1 MLELTETMREHPLF
15 SGLKEAEI
23 RKILTCF
30 RFTARHFRK
39 DEYILMEGDE
49 VTQVGWILE
58 GSVLMEKEDYR
69 GQGYTYVKLERGE
82 LFGETF
88 LGLKIQYSTV
98 NYKALTDGSVLF
110 FRNRSYWVTCE
121 KICPCHLKFEENL
134 TSLLAAKTRRLL
146 AKIEVLSQTGMRERI
161 LVYLQQLLEKN
172 HGKQPLEVPFHKT
185 GLAEYLC
192 VNRSAMVRELS
203 RMQKEGLIECHGNR
217 YVLKEPGKGE
227 PR

>member
-1 MLELTETMREHPLF
+1 MELTQTMREHPLF
-15 SGLKEAEI
+15 CGLNEEEI

-30 RFTARHFRK
+30 RFTVRHFRK

-49 VTQVGWILE
+49 VTEVGWILE
-58 GSVLMEKEDYR
+58 GAILMEKEDYR

-88 LGLKIQYSTV
+88 LGLQIQHSTV

-134 TSLLAAKTRRLL
+134 TSLLAEKTRRLL
-146 AKIEVLSQTGMRERI
+146 AKLEVLSQNGLRERI
-161 LVYLQQLLEKN
+161 LVYLRQLLEKN
-172 HGKQPLEVPFHKT
+172 QGKQPLEVPFHKT

-203 RMQKEGLIECHGNR
+203 RMQQEGILECKGNLYWLSEFAEEER
-217 YVLKEPGKGE
+217 
-227 PR
+227 

>member
-1 MLELTETMREHPLF
+1 MELIEAMREHPLF
-15 SGLKEAEI
+15 CGLNEQEI
-23 RKILTCF
+23 QKILVCF

-58 GSVLMEKEDYR
+58 GSILMEKEDYR
-69 GQGYTYVKLERGE
+69 GQGYAYVKLERGE

-88 LGLKIQYSTV
+88 LGLQVQHSTV

-134 TSLLAAKTRRLL
+134 TSLLAEKTRRLL
-146 AKIEVLSQTGMRERI
+146 AKIEVLSQKGMRERI

-172 HGKQPLEVPFHKT
+172 HGKQPLVVPFHKT

-192 VNRSAMVRELS
+192 VNRSAMERELT
-203 RMQKEGLIECHGNR
+203 RMQQDGLLICEENKYTLMHLER
-217 YVLKEPGKGE
+217 VEL
-227 PR
+227 